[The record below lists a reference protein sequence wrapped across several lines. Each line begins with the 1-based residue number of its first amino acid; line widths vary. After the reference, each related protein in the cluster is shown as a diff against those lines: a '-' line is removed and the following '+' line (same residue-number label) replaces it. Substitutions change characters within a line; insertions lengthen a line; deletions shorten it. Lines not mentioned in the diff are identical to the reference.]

1 MQTADYE
8 QAPRLPDSPP
18 RVRGFL
24 NKKQQS
30 EQETTKAAD
39 HCSAFLEIGPFW
51 GNFWKIMYFYA
62 IWDKTDII

>member
-1 MQTADYE
+1 MIQKKGTPQMQTTDYV

-30 EQETTKAAD
+30 EQETTTAA
-39 HCSAFLEIGPFW
+39 HF
-51 GNFWKIMYFYA
+51 
-62 IWDKTDII
+62 